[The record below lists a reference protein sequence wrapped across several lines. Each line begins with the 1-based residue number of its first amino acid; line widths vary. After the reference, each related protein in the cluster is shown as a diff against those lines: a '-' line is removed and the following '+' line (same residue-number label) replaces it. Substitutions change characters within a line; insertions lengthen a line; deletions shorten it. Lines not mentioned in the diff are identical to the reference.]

1 MRKFGLI
8 GYPLGHSF
16 SPKYFG
22 ERFEKEGILDC
33 EYKAYPLQHILE
45 VQKVIDDNL
54 DGFNVTLPYKEDV
67 IDFLSE
73 LNECALAIGAVN
85 CVKNTN
91 GVLRG
96 YNTDQYG
103 FQLSLLDLIGKDF
116 DGKALVLGTGGA
128 AKAVYYALDQL
139 KISYKIV
146 SRRSD
151 FITYEQLTPALME
164 EHSLIINAT
173 PVGMFPNVEECPN
186 ILYEYLTKDHFLY
199 DLVYN
204 PEQTL
209 FLKKG
214 EKMGSSIKNGQDMLI
229 LQAEKSWEIWNQ
241 L

>member
-22 ERFEKEGILDC
+22 EKFKKEGITDC

-45 VQKVIDDNL
+45 VQKLFDEKL
-54 DGFNVTLPYKEDV
+54 DGFNVTIPYKEDV
-67 IDFLSE
+67 LDLLSE
-73 LNECALAIGAVN
+73 LNECAESIGAVN
-85 CVKNTN
+85 CVKYRN
-91 GVLRG
+91 GVWRG

-103 FQLSLLDLIGKDF
+103 FQLSLLDLIGDHF

-139 KISYKIV
+139 GIPFQII

-151 FITYEQLTPALME
+151 YITYENLTPSMMA
-164 EHSLIINAT
+164 EHQLIINAT
-173 PVGMFPNVEECPN
+173 PVGMYPNIKDCPN
-186 ILYEYLTKDHFLY
+186 ILYECLTNEHYVY
-199 DLVYN
+199 DLIYN
-204 PEQTL
+204 PVKTL
-209 FLKKG
+209 FLKKA
-214 EKMGSSIKNGQDMLI
+214 EKMGSKIKNGQDMLI

-241 L
+241 F